1 MAKHVLLIEDEPNI
15 IEAISFI
22 LRQDGWKV
30 STHSDGTKAVAEIA
44 RVAPDLVILDVM
56 LPGRSGFEI
65 LQDLRSRA
73 ETEKLT
79 GVDADRQ
86 GADQGPAGSP
96 RPWGQSLYDQA
107 VFKSGNAGRS
117 ARVDCM
123 TAEPK
128 SPYLDVKSYR
138 RKRLIDMARLLP
150 IFGGVL
156 VIFPLPFLFVNGV
169 LTTDATP
176 MALYLFG
183 VWIVLILAAMI
194 FARLLRDPAT
204 DD

>member
-1 MAKHVLLIEDEPNI
+1 
-15 IEAISFI
+15 
-22 LRQDGWKV
+22 
-30 STHSDGTKAVAEIA
+30 
-44 RVAPDLVILDVM
+44 
-56 LPGRSGFEI
+56 
-65 LQDLRSRA
+65 
-73 ETEKLT
+73 
-79 GVDADRQ
+79 
-86 GADQGPAGSP
+86 
-96 RPWGQSLYDQA
+96 
-107 VFKSGNAGRS
+107 
-117 ARVDCM
+117 M

-176 MALYLFG
+176 MELYLSG